1 MPTSAQSL
9 AKDPYREALQRKLA
23 DEIIQRLANSLRRGG
38 YRPQDLFSKLDA
50 DGSGRL
56 SRQELLSI
64 ILRFEPGLTPTEQD
78 AIFQRFDADNSGCV
92 SWSEFWNT
100 IQGGNSTAG
109 TGGQPS
115 LPQTLPPTT
124 PGALLAPLQPGL
136 APFAPAQTVGV
147 QAGALER
154 TLHPQELQHQRA
166 TAEEV
171 IRRIAAGIARSG
183 RRPHDFITRLDARAS
198 TLSRSEVE
206 QTLFRLE
213 PNLSGY
219 EREAVLVRLG
229 LDRGN
234 AVDFLDFCRILGGD
248 LSITIDP
255 RASSLPEVPVGLA
268 SQELLRQV
276 SSELQR
282 NGALLEETF
291 VCCNVWRQSKLGA
304 SGALRAAPPLGH
316 KVRSKQTAD
325 VASNLE
331 ADHTQ
336 GNQNTAHSSRFTEA

>member
-1 MPTSAQSL
+1 MLQSTCPYL
-9 AKDPYREALQRKLA
+9 LFRAHQLKGSWHAWSGQDPYREALQRKLA

-64 ILRFEPGLTPTEQD
+64 VLRFEPGLTPTEQD
-78 AIFQRFDADNSGCV
+78 AIFQRFDADNSGCI
-92 SWSEFWNT
+92 SWAEFWNT

-109 TGGQPS
+109 TGATKACRAFASEVLVLRVGGQLS

-171 IRRIAAGIARSG
+171 IRRIAAAIARSG

-229 LDRGN
+229 LDRLFFSTFWLLRAPVCFTRVCRFPLRGGN

-282 NGALLEETF
+282 NGALL
-291 VCCNVWRQSKLGA
+291 
-304 SGALRAAPPLGH
+304 
-316 KVRSKQTAD
+316 
-325 VASNLE
+325 
-331 ADHTQ
+331 
-336 GNQNTAHSSRFTEA
+336 

>member
-1 MPTSAQSL
+1 M
-9 AKDPYREALQRKLA
+9 KLA
-23 DEIIQRLANSLRRGG
+23 CLLPRVWDCPAIR
-38 YRPQDLFSKLDA
+38 
-50 DGSGRL
+50 
-56 SRQELLSI
+56 LLSI

-78 AIFQRFDADNSGCV
+78 AIFQRFDAARQQRLCFLVRVLEHNSRYLSLKVAAEYKQQASIGTGP
-92 SWSEFWNT
+92 N
-100 IQGGNSTAG
+100 GSTALEESFIDFMVICYILG
-109 TGGQPS
+109 LLKSFAAS
-115 LPQTLPPTT
+115 LLESR
-124 PGALLAPLQPGL
+124 AA
-136 APFAPAQTVGV
+136 V
-147 QAGALER
+147 AGK
-154 TLHPQELQHQRA
+154 
-166 TAEEV
+166 
-171 IRRIAAGIARSG
+171 
-183 RRPHDFITRLDARAS
+183 
-198 TLSRSEVE
+198 
-206 QTLFRLE
+206 